1 MIVNEEQ
8 DADYVLVVLQDAA
21 ISCVNVVE
29 VYSKLTDANWSKQ
42 AIVDFLFALM
52 VGVIPFLFIKLIPWG
67 ELCAGKKFGITV
79 SGQSLSCYS
88 TPA

>member
-29 VYSKLTDANWSKQ
+29 VYSKLTDANWPKQ

-52 VGVIPFLFIKLIPWG
+52 VGVIPFLFIKLIPWV
-67 ELCAGKKFGITV
+67 ELYASKKFGITV
-79 SGQSLSCYS
+79 SG
-88 TPA
+88 